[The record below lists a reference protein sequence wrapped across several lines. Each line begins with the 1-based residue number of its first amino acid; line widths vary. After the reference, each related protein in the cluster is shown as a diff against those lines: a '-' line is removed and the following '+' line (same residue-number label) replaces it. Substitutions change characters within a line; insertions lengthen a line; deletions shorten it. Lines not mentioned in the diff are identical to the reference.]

1 MSMQTGGIF
10 QFGEFQID
18 ARART
23 LRREDKIVTLNF
35 RAFDVL
41 LYFVQNP
48 GKVLSRDELI
58 KNVWPDSFVDENS
71 LAQSISMLRRAL
83 DEKPGDNNYIVTLT
97 GRGYQFVAPVRVVAP
112 EGGTILPAEAAASN
126 SSGLIFQ
133 KQTIRTS
140 VITEEQEQE
149 EQEPLSLPASR
160 NRVVVGLFSAV
171 AAVAVAVL
179 GLYAWKA
186 SHRAPPMKE
195 ADLVLVSDFVNTT
208 GEPIFDDTLKQALTV
223 KLAESPYFNVALDA
237 KTRQTLSL
245 MGKSPGE
252 RVVLPIARDV
262 CQREGAKVLVGGSI
276 VRVGNR
282 YTIDLNAM
290 NCLTGASVT
299 REETDAL
306 NKEDVL
312 SKLGQV
318 IPALRRSLGES
329 LSSIQKFD
337 TPIEQATTKSLAAL
351 KAYTSGDEKRAQ
363 GQDAESV
370 PYYKMAIEL
379 DPDFAIA
386 YARLA
391 AVYHNL
397 QQPALGDEYL
407 RKAFERREH
416 VSEREKFYIQA
427 HYYVD
432 VTGET
437 DKAIETYKLWAE
449 VYPHDW
455 IPCNN
460 LCNEYF
466 RIGQPDLA
474 IAAGQQALRLNPS
487 HPLPYSA
494 LAHAYQAASR
504 FAEAKAICEKAKTEK
519 LDNWVTHSTLYEV
532 AVAETDETAMQREL
546 TWFKGKPM
554 ESWVVMDQAENAMAQ
569 GRLRRSREL
578 YEQARTLAF
587 KQDLKEYANEIAVDQ
602 AGAEADFGNAAEA
615 RKLAE
620 SSLYLMPD
628 SPNLKATAAL
638 ALARSGEVDRATA
651 LADESARL
659 KPLDLKLNNVALP
672 SARAAIELSRKNP
685 AKAIAQL
692 QRTLPYDFS
701 TGSGGSTMYY
711 RGLALLELNSGKEA
725 EAQFQRILDNPTFI
739 GNIYWPLAHLGIARA
754 TALQART
761 GQGAAVDAARTQSIA
776 AYREFF
782 TLWKDADPDIPIL
795 KEAKA
800 EYAKLQ

>member
-23 LRREDKIVTLNF
+23 LRREEKIVTLSF

-48 GKVLSRDELI
+48 GKVLTRDELL
-58 KNVWPDSFVDENS
+58 KNVWADSFVDENS

-83 DEKPGDNNYIVTLT
+83 DEKPGDNSYIVTLT
-97 GRGYQFVAPVRVVAP
+97 GRGYQFVAPVQVVAAENGSTLP
-112 EGGTILPAEAAASN
+112 EATTAASG
-126 SSGLIFQ
+126 SSTGLIFQ

-140 VITEEQEQE
+140 VITEDKEQ
-149 EQEPLSLPASR
+149 LSLPVPR
-160 NRVVVGLFSAV
+160 NRAVARLVSALAV
-171 AAVAVAVL
+171 AAISVA
-179 GLYAWKA
+179 GFYAWKQ
-186 SHRAPPMKE
+186 SHRVPPMKE
-195 ADLVLVSDFVNTT
+195 SDLVLVSDFVNTT
-208 GEPIFDDTLKQALTV
+208 GEPIFDGTLKQALTV
-223 KLAESPYFNVALDA
+223 KLEESPYFNVVLDA
-237 KTRQTLSL
+237 RTRQTLRL

-276 VRVGNR
+276 VRLGNK
-282 YTIDLNAM
+282 YALDLNAM

-299 REETDAL
+299 RQETDAL
-306 NKEDVL
+306 NKEEVL
-312 SKLGQV
+312 GKLGQV

-363 GQDAESV
+363 GQEAESV
-370 PYYKMAIEL
+370 PSYKMAIEL

-391 AVYHNL
+391 AVYGNL

-416 VSEREKFYIQA
+416 ISEREKFYIQA
-427 HYYVD
+427 HYYVA
-432 VTGET
+432 TGET

-460 LCNEYF
+460 LCNEYV
-466 RIGQPDLA
+466 RIGQPELA
-474 IAAGQQALRLNPS
+474 IVAGQQALRLNPS
-487 HPLPYSA
+487 HTLPYAA
-494 LAHAYQAASR
+494 LAHAYQFASR
-504 FAEAKAICEKAKTEK
+504 FAEAKAICERAKGEK
-519 LDNWVTHSTLYEV
+519 LDNWITHSILYEV
-532 AVAETDETAMQREL
+532 AVAEADETAMQREL
-546 TWFKGKPM
+546 AWFKGNPM
-554 ESWVVMDQAENAMAQ
+554 ESWVVMNQAENAMAQ
-569 GRLRRSREL
+569 GHLRRSREL
-578 YEQARTLAF
+578 YEHARMLAL
-587 KQDLKEYANEIAVDQ
+587 KQDLKEFANEITVDQ

-615 RKLAE
+615 RRLAE
-620 SSLYLMPD
+620 SSLHLMPD
-628 SPNLKATAAL
+628 SPDLKASAAL
-638 ALARSGEVDRATA
+638 ALARSGDVERATA
-651 LADESARL
+651 LADESARR

-672 SARAAIELSRKNP
+672 SARAAIELNRKNP
-685 AKAIAQL
+685 ASAIAQL
-692 QRTLPYDFS
+692 QRALPYDLNS
-701 TGSGGSTMYY
+701 SSNGSTIYY

-725 EAQFQRILDNPTFI
+725 KAQFQRIIDNPAFI
-739 GNIYWPLAHLGIARA
+739 GNIYWPLAHLGLARA
-754 TALQART
+754 NALQART
-761 GQGAAVDAARTQSIA
+761 DQGVAADAARAGALA
-776 AYREFF
+776 AYRDFLA
-782 TLWKDADPDIPIL
+782 LWKDGDPDIPIL